1 MDLFASIAYFPT
13 SVVVA
18 IPRFFS
24 IFTLFIAT
32 AALAGPAEPT
42 GVLRWGADS
51 EGGAPYVFQDPKS
64 PTHIIGFEV
73 DLADAIAADMG
84 LKAAFVQNQWDGLV
98 PGLNRGN
105 YDIVIN
111 GLEITEDR
119 KQEVAFAQPYY
130 WTYEQLTIRKESSE
144 IARLGDLRQK
154 IAGTLKGSLA
164 ERILR
169 DHGDIEI
176 RSYEGQINAY
186 EDLLNKRLDA
196 VLMDWPIAR
205 YYGVPHAELTEV
217 GEPLGEMSYGI
228 AIKKDNRDLLA
239 KVNTALDHLRE
250 TGKLKE
256 ILATWG
262 LWTPMVAKQLHDTS
276 ANLIR
281 PIAYEKFLE
290 SIGKER
296 PWREKAKQYLSYLPM
311 LGQGA
316 IVTLELSLLGML
328 LAVSLGLVVALLRVY
343 GSRPLSF
350 LATAYI
356 EVVRGTPLLIQLFL
370 IFYGLPNIGIRFS
383 PFMAAV
389 LGLGLNYAAYE
400 AENYRAGIGSVP
412 RHQMESAFALGMSR
426 WQALRHVIIPQALRL
441 VIPPVTN
448 DFISLLKDSSLV
460 SVITMVELTKIYGQL
475 ASTYYDYFG
484 IGLLT
489 AAVYFLIGL
498 PFVRLARWLEL
509 RYHLDA
515 LHARNQK
522 SIFPVEASVA
532 ESLPVA

>member
-1 MDLFASIAYFPT
+1 MKAISYSLISAGILFAS
-13 SVVVA
+13 SV
-18 IPRFFS
+18 
-24 IFTLFIAT
+24 
-32 AALAGPAEPT
+32 LAAEPQA

-51 EGGAPYVFQDPKS
+51 EGGAPYVFQDPKN
-64 PTHIIGFEV
+64 PKHIIGFEV
-73 DLADAIAADMG
+73 DIADALAAEMG
-84 LKAAFVQNQWDGLV
+84 LKAEFVQNQWDGLV

-105 YDIVIN
+105 YEIVMN

-119 KQEVAFAQPYY
+119 KQEVTFVQPYY
-130 WTYEQLTIRKESSE
+130 WTYEQLSIRKETTE
-144 IARLGDLRQK
+144 VRQLGDLRGK
-154 IAGTLKGSLA
+154 VVGTLKGSLA

-205 YYGVPHAELTEV
+205 YYAAPHDELRDA
-217 GEPLGEMSYGI
+217 GQPLGEMSYGI
-228 AIKKDNRDLLA
+228 AIRKDDAALLA
-239 KVNTALDHLRE
+239 KVNAALDHMKQS
-250 TGKLKE
+250 GKLKE
-256 ILATWG
+256 ILSNWG
-262 LWTPMVAKQLHDTS
+262 LWTPMVAKQMGDLTP
-276 ANLIR
+276 NLIR
-281 PIAYEKFLE
+281 PIAYETFLE
-290 SIGKER
+290 SVGHKR
-296 PWREKAKQYLSYLPM
+296 SWREKLSQYVGYLPM

-316 IVTLELSLLGML
+316 LVTLELSILGML
-328 LAVSLGLVVALLRVY
+328 LAVSLGLVIALLRIY

-356 EVVRGTPLLIQLFL
+356 ELIRGTPLLIQLFL
-370 IFYGLPNIGIRFS
+370 IFYGLPNVGIKLS
-383 PFMAAV
+383 PFLAAV

-400 AENYRAGIGSVP
+400 AENYRAGIASVP
-412 RHQMESAFALGMSR
+412 RHQMDAAFALGMSR
-426 WQALRHVIIPQALRL
+426 WQSLRYVIIPQALRL

-498 PFVRLARWLEL
+498 PFVRLARFLED
-509 RYHLDA
+509 RYHLER
-515 LHARNQK
+515 LHARAHRT
-522 SIFPVEASVA
+522 ILAEGGVTVVETAS
-532 ESLPVA
+532 S